1 MKQVNGL
8 WLPDSDT
15 HFAGPDYELGTR
27 KVALGLT
34 KRRRLALDVGA
45 HVGIW
50 TRHLSEEFDEVWAM
64 EPNPEN
70 AECLTKNTA
79 HLNNVVIRNEGAS
92 WTSDMMTLVHN
103 RQGNSGM
110 WSLAAPGQKADG
122 TAYFVKV
129 IPIDT
134 LALPYLDFMKIDAEG
149 HEPAVLRG
157 AKDTIERCRPVL
169 CLEVKG
175 NGVSYGA
182 VADAINMSLSDFSF
196 EYYPHRVGSEI
207 IYTPDETAWPDW

>member
-15 HFAGPDYELGTR
+15 HFAGPDYEIGTR
-27 KVALGLT
+27 RVALGLT
-34 KRRRLALDVGA
+34 KNRRVALDVGA

-50 TRHLSEEFDEVWAM
+50 TRHLAEEFDTVWAM

-70 AECLTKNTA
+70 FDCLTRNTDD
-79 HLNNVVIRNEGAS
+79 LDNVVLRNEGAS
-92 WTSDMMTLVHN
+92 WTDDMMTLVHN

-129 IPIDT
+129 VTIDS
-134 LALPYLDFMKIDAEG
+134 LALPDLDFIKIDAEG

-157 AKDTIERCRPVL
+157 ATDTIERCRPVL
-169 CLEVKG
+169 CREVKG
-175 NGVSYGA
+175 NGVSYGS
-182 VADAINMSLSDFSF
+182 VADAINMALSSF
-196 EYYPHRVGSEI
+196 NFDYHPHRVGSEI
-207 IYTPDETAWPDW
+207 IYTPA